1 MTTTPYF
8 PKSDQNSKHKK
19 KKTNIE
25 YMILKHKKKIFIF
38 KRQQVYNLI
47 FFPISFKES
56 LQAEFK
62 SIDYY

>member
-1 MTTTPYF
+1 
-8 PKSDQNSKHKK
+8 
-19 KKTNIE
+19 
-25 YMILKHKKKIFIF
+25 MILKHKKKIFIF